1 MSNKKKLAIKSK
13 KLILKE
19 YADSPDYGEALE
31 TMTTGLVK
39 DIAVFAK
46 ESGAF
51 WKNMAKFLIKNSWYT
66 FRAKVL
72 GNMSQKEFEE
82 ALKSARVDFVN
93 ESDSNIASI
102 DSNTKNMLSKA
113 GVPESEINTY
123 MLGMP
128 GYNIVEN
135 INLSDLVTGRMFE
148 KSRDSLVDPI
158 KFTTSQLITFYMFE
172 AVLPELQ
179 KEKPTNATIKQVL
192 ESGKY
197 VQVAR
202 KIEIKVKAFLNKM
215 VKQDAYDV
223 LEYIRKTK
231 SEKILDILKK
241 CNVDAGKTYAYDNI
255 TNEGKAKSFIGHAK
269 KVFVG
274 IKEKKIS
281 ESNNRQSK
289 LVINNKN
296 LSLIR
301 EFLGSEKENYVK
313 DDWSTYFRFLM
324 KTFAISILFLEKK
337 SRDLIE
343 EIYKKNLEKSLEKIE
358 KEMEAKNPNAP
369 SKIKAK
375 RKDILEKFV
384 CNAAF
389 EVYHYLAEI
398 DFVKG
403 IIDKD
408 YKDPEKF
415 NESLLNSYKKVIGG
429 EKKVFEPLETEIRE
443 FVNNSTNNKYIK
455 EAGKKF
461 NDLNDEYKNEL
472 SEYSRSPES
481 LRNKIK
487 EVYDFKKNIELLIYA
502 EGYLNYLK
510 KLYKE
515 DKGIPE
521 FKEYAEN
528 VLKKEINKTFCPKN
542 ILNILEG
549 LSSFNVADISKK
561 FGEVEQQVTNE
572 KNNAESRLKDL
583 SAEADVLKKSYKED
597 EETSKEKRAK
607 KK

>member
-1 MSNKKKLAIKSK
+1 MSNKKKLVIKSK
-13 KLILKE
+13 KLVLKE
-19 YADSPDYGEALE
+19 FAGSDDYGEAME
-31 TMTTGLVK
+31 SMTTGLVK
-39 DIAVFAK
+39 DVAAFAK

-82 ALKSARVDFVN
+82 ALKSARVDFVD
-93 ESDSNIASI
+93 ETDRNIASI

-123 MLGMP
+123 LLGMP
-128 GYNIVEN
+128 GYSVVEN
-135 INLSDLVTGRMFE
+135 INLSDVVTGRMFE

-158 KFTTSQLITFYMFE
+158 KFTTAELITFYMFE
-172 AVLPELQ
+172 AVLPELK
-179 KEKPTNATIKQVL
+179 KEKPTNSTIKKLL

-197 VQVAR
+197 VQTAR
-202 KIEIKVKAFLNKM
+202 KVEIKVKTFLNKM
-215 VKQDAYDV
+215 VKEDAYDV

-231 SEKILDILKK
+231 SEKILDVLKK
-241 CNVDAGKTYAYDNI
+241 CNVDAGKTYSYDRI
-255 TNEGKAKSFIGHAK
+255 TDEGKAKSFIGHAK

-274 IKEKKIS
+274 IKEKKVS
-281 ESNNRQSK
+281 ETKKRQSK

-296 LSLIR
+296 INLIK
-301 EFLGSEKENYVK
+301 EFIGSSEKENYVK

-324 KTFAISILFLEKK
+324 KTFAISILFMEKN
-337 SRDLIE
+337 SRELIE
-343 EIYKKNLEKSLEKIE
+343 KIYKENLEKNLEKLE
-358 KEMEAKNPNAP
+358 KEMEAENPNAP
-369 SKIKAK
+369 SKIKAQ

-403 IIDKD
+403 IIDKN
-408 YKDPEKF
+408 YKDPAKF
-415 NESLLNSYKKVIGG
+415 NESLLNSYKKVMGG
-429 EKKVFEPLETEIRE
+429 EKKVFAPLETEIKE
-443 FVNNSTNNKYIK
+443 FVNKSTNNKYIK

-461 NDLNDEYKNEL
+461 SELNDEYKNEL
-472 SEYSRSPES
+472 SEYAKSPES

-487 EVYDFKKNIELLIYA
+487 EVYDFKKNIELIIYA
-502 EGYLNYLK
+502 EGYLNYLN

-528 VLKKEINKTFCPKN
+528 VLKEEINKTFCPKN

-549 LSSFNVADISKK
+549 LSSFDVADISRK
-561 FGEVEQQVTNE
+561 FGEVEQQIINE
-572 KNNAESRLKDL
+572 KNNAETRLKDL
-583 SAEADVLKKSYKED
+583 STEADVLKKSYKED
-597 EETSKEKRAK
+597 KENNKEEKSK
-607 KK
+607 